1 MTNGHSVAEYAS
13 PVPAEP
19 NLSGA
24 SDSLT
29 IEAAPRILSESQV
42 ADRDSDSLEA
52 VRAEHESDL
61 AATHPPAGLAR
72 ISPLWWVTGI
82 TLVACLAVIVAVI
95 QRGLGNGSMTRQPD
109 PSSSVAA
116 AGGDARDSAA
126 DIGLDLY
133 ADWPR
138 DRLPQVADIW
148 SRVGPY
154 IVSVERTTADGPQIA
169 AGVLIDTRGWVLS
182 VGNEQDSDYR
192 LHTAPA
198 DPTRSEATTADSA
211 VSVRVD
217 GVLAHREA
225 WGLVVLQVDPE
236 PFRVFDDLEFSNAA
250 PAGADRIA
258 IGPGAD
264 GRWLAPISAVQ
275 PKERTDGLAIPD
287 RFDRRR
293 LAGLLLDSRGEVIGI
308 GVPSTDGNRA
318 LMIGGAELTSWI
330 SQLRDSGT
338 PPKMPAAMDAAPD
351 STPDD
356 SDSDEGAAVNRE
368 SPSGGAADTVP
379 AATPSRPAA
388 DLASELDPLA
398 VGSIED
404 GLLPL
409 NQPAVYLGHLMT
421 YIEYEFDEDEA
432 YGEHFTKSLGRHQ
445 IVVSRN
451 HGYYAL
457 GDTPA
462 AAFFRAYFLKQTCA
476 AQIATLSMGR
486 APHLLDPQKVAR
498 YRDQMYTSE
507 HYHYDGKTEW
517 PGLIRL
523 LDRTQP
529 DYKE

>member
-1 MTNGHSVAEYAS
+1 
-13 PVPAEP
+13 
-19 NLSGA
+19 
-24 SDSLT
+24 
-29 IEAAPRILSESQV
+29 
-42 ADRDSDSLEA
+42 
-52 VRAEHESDL
+52 
-61 AATHPPAGLAR
+61 
-72 ISPLWWVTGI
+72 
-82 TLVACLAVIVAVI
+82 
-95 QRGLGNGSMTRQPD
+95 
-109 PSSSVAA
+109 
-116 AGGDARDSAA
+116 
-126 DIGLDLY
+126 
-133 ADWPR
+133 
-138 DRLPQVADIW
+138 
-148 SRVGPY
+148 
-154 IVSVERTTADGPQIA
+154 
-169 AGVLIDTRGWVLS
+169 VLS

-398 VGSIED
+398 VGSIDRLDELHRRLLAAPENGVASNYRSAAELAWRVTSIERIEDSESIDRGLRRLLSDASDRIREAWQQVAWSDDDHLAQVNLQAAESWETANGFWGYGEVEDPPGVAPRIKIEEDRFGDTVTLRLIGTDRRIAIPVSIAHDELRVGSRWLVWGTVDERRQIGSPD
-404 GLLPL
+404 GLG
-409 NQPAVYLGHLMT
+409 QPTL
-421 YIEYEFDEDEA
+421 
-432 YGEHFTKSLGRHQ
+432 
-445 IVVSRN
+445 VVWSRDLI
-451 HGYYAL
+451 AEPEVL
-457 GDTPA
+457 IPA
-462 AAFFRAYFLKQTCA
+462 AAA
-476 AQIATLSMGR
+476 A
-486 APHLLDPQKVAR
+486 D
-498 YRDQMYTSE
+498 E
-507 HYHYDGKTEW
+507 
-517 PGLIRL
+517 
-523 LDRTQP
+523 
-529 DYKE
+529 